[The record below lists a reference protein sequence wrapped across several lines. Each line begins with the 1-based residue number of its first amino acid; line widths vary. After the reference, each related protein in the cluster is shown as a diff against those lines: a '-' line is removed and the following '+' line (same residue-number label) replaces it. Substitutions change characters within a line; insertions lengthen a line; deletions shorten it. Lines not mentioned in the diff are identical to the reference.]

1 MTKIYIIY
9 LCFVLSV
16 FITTIAIG
24 QVTAF
29 EDKFDNYTVGQ
40 LLACQNPAVWTTWTG
55 NPCNTTEDA
64 EVASNYS
71 YSDANSVVIKQNNDI
86 VKEIGTPLNS
96 GLAEINF
103 QVYIPSGKAGYFNT
117 LASFAPPNYV
127 WAMQVF
133 LNSSG
138 TGTLDAGNA
147 NAATFSYPHDQW
159 FSIKVVADLT
169 ADAGEFWLNGV
180 KIHSWQW
187 TLGTFGTTIAKQ
199 LDGIDFYGYTA
210 DDEMYIDDFLIVHT
224 AYTNKVISTPTGG
237 NWNSGSTWVG
247 GKVPNAN
254 TRDAEIVAGAT
265 VTLTGNTTRNR
276 ATIVK
281 GKLNCGNYYLSGS
294 GSFTLSGGGE
304 LQIGSASGIT
314 LSGASGNIQV
324 TGTRYFNQLA
334 SYIYSGNAAQV
345 TGNGLPVILKNLNIN
360 NPAGVTLSSNT
371 IVSGS
376 LDLDIGDLNTNG
388 NSLTLGTS
396 STNPGTLAHNS
407 LTISGSFNRWISP
420 SASLLFPVG
429 TSSTKYTPVV
439 LSNISGTGT
448 FSVSAVA
455 GPHPNVLGTN
465 VLQMYWKL
473 TNGGLTSADVTFNY
487 LDADVVGNESNYVIG
502 KYDGNWSFP
511 GGFINP
517 TTNQATIL
525 GVTTFSDWSLG
536 DQSALPVELSSF
548 SASVAGSNVKLRW
561 ETATEVNNYGFEVE
575 RKVGSLQSTV
585 GNYEKVGFVNGNGN
599 SNSPKNYSFE
609 DKNVSA
615 GKYSYRLKQIDND
628 GQFEYS
634 KSIEVEFGTP
644 KKFELSQN
652 YPNPFNPTTTIRFD
666 IPEPSNVKLTL
677 FNILGQEIKTLVNEF
692 KESGIHTLNFDASD
706 LNSGMYI
713 YKLEAGSFTQTR
725 KMTLVK

>member
-29 EDKFDNYTVGQ
+29 KDKFDNYTVGQ
-40 LLACQNPAVWTTWTG
+40 LLACQNPPVWTTWTG

-138 TGTLDAGNA
+138 TGTLDAGSA

-159 FSIKVVADLT
+159 LSIKVVADLT

-247 GKVPNAN
+247 GKVPNTN

-265 VTLTGNTTRNR
+265 VTLTGITTRNR

>member
-29 EDKFDNYTVGQ
+29 KDKFDNYTVGQ
-40 LLACQNPAVWTTWTG
+40 LLACQNPPVWTTWTG

-265 VTLTGNTTRNR
+265 VTLTGITTRNR

-294 GSFTLSGGGE
+294 GSFTLSGSGE

-334 SYIYSGNAAQV
+334 SYIYNGSTAQV
-345 TGNGLPVILKNLNIN
+345 TGNGLPEIVKNLNIN

-487 LDADVVGNESNYVIG
+487 LDADVIGNESNYVIG
-502 KYDGNWSFP
+502 KYDGIWSFP
-511 GGFINP
+511 GGSINP

>member
-159 FSIKVVADLT
+159 LSIKVVADLT

-294 GSFTLSGGGE
+294 GSFTLSGSGE

>member
-247 GKVPNAN
+247 GRVPNAN

-585 GNYEKVGFVNGNGN
+585 GNYEKVGFVNGSGN

-692 KESGIHTLNFDASD
+692 KESGIHTINFDASD
-706 LNSGMYI
+706 LNSEMYI

>member
-334 SYIYSGNAAQV
+334 SYIYNGSTAQV
-345 TGNGLPVILKNLNIN
+345 TGNGLPEIVKNLNIN

>member
-1 MTKIYIIY
+1 M
-9 LCFVLSV
+9 
-16 FITTIAIG
+16 
-24 QVTAF
+24 
-29 EDKFDNYTVGQ
+29 
-40 LLACQNPAVWTTWTG
+40 
-55 NPCNTTEDA
+55 
-64 EVASNYS
+64 
-71 YSDANSVVIKQNNDI
+71 
-86 VKEIGTPLNS
+86 
-96 GLAEINF
+96 
-103 QVYIPSGKAGYFNT
+103 YIPSGKAGYFNT

-138 TGTLDAGNA
+138 TGTLDAGSA

-159 FSIKVVADLT
+159 FSIKIVADLT

-237 NWNSGSTWVG
+237 NWNSRSTWVG
-247 GKVPNAN
+247 GRVPNAN

-334 SYIYSGNAAQV
+334 NYIYSGNAAQV
-345 TGNGLPVILKNLNIN
+345 TGNGLPEIVKNLNIN
-360 NPAGVTLSSNT
+360 NPAGVTLSSST

-502 KYDGNWSFP
+502 KYDGIWSFP
-511 GGFINP
+511 GGSINP
-517 TTNQATIL
+517 TSNQATLL

-561 ETATEVNNYGFEVE
+561 ETATEVNNFGFEVE

-585 GNYEKVGFVNGNGN
+585 GNYEKVGFVNGSGN

-692 KESGIHTLNFDASD
+692 KESGIHTINFDASE

-713 YKLEAGSFTQTR
+713 YKLESGSFTQTR
-725 KMTLVK
+725 KMTLIK